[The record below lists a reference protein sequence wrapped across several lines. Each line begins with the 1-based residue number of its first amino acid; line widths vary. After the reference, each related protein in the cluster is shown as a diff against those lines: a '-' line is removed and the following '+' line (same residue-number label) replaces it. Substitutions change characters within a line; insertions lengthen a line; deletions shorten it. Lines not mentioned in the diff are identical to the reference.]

1 MNNADKRN
9 KIDDGTAILSK
20 GQLAARQSVI
30 TLVSIGVAELLVA
43 IFSGSISLTADGI
56 DSLADALIS
65 FIVWFGILMAKKP
78 RSNLFHFGYRK
89 VEVLSAFSAA
99 IIIAIL
105 GSFIAYHAIEALY
118 QPRTIKYPEITMIT
132 LVAAGSIS
140 LHRAFKIRKVATES
154 NLISLKLD
162 AKNSIKDST
171 SSFVGFSSIFV
182 ATYFGFVFMDAIG
195 GMIIAGYIFVMVY
208 TAIKESALVLV
219 DAVHNPYVTESIKTL
234 INKKFKIKTR
244 DIFLRPVGREF
255 NAEVHIVLPNE
266 TRLDETSKLVNEI
279 SSTIKNDLRLAGVL
293 VVPHP
298 EQDQIN

>member
-171 SSFVGFSSIFV
+171 SSFVGFSSIFI

-195 GMIIAGYIFVMVY
+195 GLIIAGYIFVMVY

-219 DAVHNPYVTESIKTL
+219 DAVHNPHMTESIKTL
-234 INKKFKIKTR
+234 INNKFKIKTR